1 MQRTF
6 SKTINSCMKIPSLRG
21 YKTYVTAG
29 LAVLT
34 ALASYLTGDM
44 ALADAVQL
52 AVTAIIG
59 ATLRHSISNA

>member
-1 MQRTF
+1 
-6 SKTINSCMKIPSLRG
+6 MKIPSLRG